1 MKQFIFFGIIGTVGF
16 IVDASVLLYLVHIE
30 NFSIIFSRIISF
42 IIAVFATWILNRYFT
57 FSNKTKDNSKSKEY
71 IEYLSIQTIGAGLNF
86 LIFIGLIYLFEPLK
100 DILIIPLAIASI
112 IAMFFNYFIIKN
124 KLYTDNIN

>member
-1 MKQFIFFGIIGTVGF
+1 LKQFIFFGIIGTVGF